1 MSTPPIDHTKNSP
14 LSFFSA
20 KTFSISFVLS
30 VGSLIAVAWYS
41 YEPGMFDKLHVKRL
55 FGLGIALIVSVLRVF
70 FFGWKLRVLS
80 DYELGWMAAMRAS
93 LTWDFASFVTPST
106 IGGGPVAAYAMS
118 REGVSLGK
126 STAILLYGLL
136 LDQLWFAM
144 AIPMML
150 VAGIFYEVIPSEAG
164 NIGKYSLI
172 GVYATLMIYAAILA
186 YAVLVNPHFLKKVVS
201 AIFKL
206 PILNRFAEK
215 IESEMGNLEGYAEEL
230 RGRKFRFIFKAFVLS
245 TMAWLS
251 RITLVAIVVLS
262 FMPADVMLTLWRSL
276 AMNVAFLV
284 LPTPGGS
291 GGVEGLFLVFQGPIF
306 HAMNRGY
313 FIGLALF
320 LWRFIGYFL
329 SFGVGVFVMSG
340 YLKKPVT
347 SKIK

>member
-1 MSTPPIDHTKNSP
+1 MT
-14 LSFFSA
+14 LS
-20 KTFSISFVLS
+20 L
-30 VGSLIAVAWYS
+30 GSLIAVAYYS
-41 YEPGMFDKLHVKRL
+41 YEPGILDKLQAKRFL
-55 FGLGIALIVSVLRVF
+55 GIGIALIVSVLRVLF
-70 FFGWKLRVLS
+70 FAWKLRVLS
-80 DYELGWMAAMRAS
+80 DNQLTWPASIRAS

-164 NIGKYSLI
+164 TIGKASLI
-172 GVYATLMIYAAILA
+172 GVYATLMIYAGILA

-201 AIFKL
+201 ALFKL
-206 PILNRFAEK
+206 PVLKRFGPK
-215 IESEMGNLEGYAEEL
+215 IESEMENLENYAQEL
-230 RGRKFRFIFKAFVLS
+230 RGRKFSFIFKAFLIS
-245 TMAWLS
+245 TGAWLC
-251 RITLVAIVVLS
+251 RIGLVSIVVLS

-306 HAMNRGY
+306 HEMGRAY

-329 SFGVGVFVMSG
+329 SFGLGVFAMSA
-340 YLKKPVT
+340 YLKKPLESSLN
-347 SKIK
+347 SKN

>member
-1 MSTPPIDHTKNSP
+1 M
-14 LSFFSA
+14 
-20 KTFSISFVLS
+20 VLS
-30 VGSLIAVAWYS
+30 IGSLVAVAWYS
-41 YEPGMFDKLHVKRL
+41 YEPGMLEKLHVKRL
-55 FGLGIALIVSVLRVF
+55 FGIGIALVVAVLRVLF
-70 FFGWKLRVLS
+70 FAWKLRILS
-80 DYELGWMAAMRAS
+80 DNELKWMASIRAS

-150 VAGIFYEVIPSEAG
+150 VAGIFYEVIPEEAG
-164 NIGKYSLI
+164 SIGKFSLI
-172 GVYATLMIYAAILA
+172 GVYATLMIYAGILA
-186 YAVLVNPHFLKKVVS
+186 YAVLVNPHFLKRVVS

-206 PILNRFAEK
+206 PILRRFAGK
-215 IESEMGNLEGYAEEL
+215 IESEMGNLESYAEEL
-230 RGRKFRFIFKAFVLS
+230 RGRKLQFILKAFLVS
-245 TMAWLS
+245 TGAWLS
-251 RITLVAIVVLS
+251 RIGLVSIVVLS
-262 FMPADVMLTLWRSL
+262 FMPADVMLTIWRSL

-306 HAMNRGY
+306 HDMGRAY

-329 SFGVGVFVMSG
+329 SFGLGVFAMSS
-340 YLKKPVT
+340 YLKKPAPPT
-347 SKIK
+347 P